1 MTSPPPFGIEES
13 VEHLASL
20 NREHERATTPI
31 QRVANRA
38 TNVLSRPGT
47 LAIIVMLIILW
58 ICGNYVAQRLGI
70 HALEEFPFPDLAF
83 VATIAALLIAILI
96 LTTQR
101 HQDQLAERRSQLTLQ
116 IAILSER
123 KVAKVIALLEEQ
135 RRESPLLSSRID
147 EEAEAMAKSANP
159 QDTLRSLD
167 QAP

>member
-1 MTSPPPFGIEES
+1 MVTPTPFGIEES

-20 NREHERATTPI
+20 NRAHERSTTRI
-31 QRVANRA
+31 QRIANRT
-38 TNVLSRPGT
+38 TNVLGRPAT
-47 LAIIVMLIILW
+47 LAVIVMMIIAW
-58 ICGNYVAQRLGI
+58 VCGNYLARRLGI

-101 HQDQLAERRSQLTLQ
+101 HQDQLAERRAQLTLQ

-135 RRESPLLSSRID
+135 RRDSPLLSSRVD
-147 EEAEAMAKSANP
+147 EEAEAMARSANP

-167 QAP
+167 QTP